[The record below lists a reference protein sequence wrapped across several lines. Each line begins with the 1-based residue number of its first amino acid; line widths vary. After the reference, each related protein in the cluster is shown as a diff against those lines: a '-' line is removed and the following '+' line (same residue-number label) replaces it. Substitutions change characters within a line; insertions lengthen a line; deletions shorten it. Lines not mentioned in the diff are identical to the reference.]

1 MRALPENMSAS
12 TLRLN
17 PEIARQVG
25 VVGKASGFVVPSG
38 LTAGESK
45 LRSLMEALP
54 VRFTIWGEPMG
65 APRQSRR
72 DAWKP
77 RECVLRYR
85 AWKDKARASAPEN
98 LPAQPYGIRAQFYLP
113 MPPSWSKRKQAE
125 MAGKPHR
132 AKPDWDNLAKA
143 LCDAL
148 WEEDGCIAS
157 GVVTKTWCRPEEARV
172 EVEVIP

>member
-1 MRALPENMSAS
+1 MRTLPENMSAS

-17 PEIARQVG
+17 PEIAKQVG
-25 VVGKASGFVVPSG
+25 QVGKAASVVVSEYATWEETKPKG
-38 LTAGESK
+38 QAIV
-45 LRSLMEALP
+45 P
-54 VRFTIWGEPMG
+54 VKFTIWGEPMG

-72 DAWKP
+72 DAWNP

-132 AKPDWDNLAKA
+132 QKFDWDNLAKA

-157 GVVTKTWCRPEEARV
+157 GIVTKTWCRPEEARV